1 MDPLSKIED
10 TGAQNETNEQRKNGF
25 VIRDSKY
32 LSTRDDNGEEKTKEL
47 SNFVMKSL
55 FHLVNGTNNSK
66 RIIKLQR
73 NTGEIC
79 IVEVFSSE
87 MKPETFETI
96 LKSKRCTFYGSNF
109 QLKRIF
115 GHLMDEETEAI
126 IMGSLGWNGEHQAYV
141 FADAMYIDNRVIG
154 IDSIGIVEA
163 ANKRFYLPA
172 FGLANDGSDDLIT
185 DRLYKFKPGKIGF
198 TKWAELFFTA
208 FGTNGAIGILF
219 LILAIYR
226 DIVFSQVRFLPFLFL
241 FGDAG
246 TGKTSYVERLLNL
259 FGADIIGTPLL
270 NVSSVGMSRLA
281 NSRVNGLCYFKEYT
295 SETDEK
301 AQDFVLTAYDG
312 AGRTTGIKSNDSRT
326 KSFPVR
332 SAIVFDGNNLPTQ
345 KAAILS
351 RMILLDFQDSNFTNE
366 QKEAYN
372 TLKAL
377 SDDGLGNV
385 LVEILSKRPQF
396 ENKFKET
403 FAINTSELSSLYGKT
418 FPERTLNHI
427 AMLVAPAKILWDDL
441 YFPFDPK
448 SVIRAIIENAEN
460 QNNLLKESGAIS
472 IFWEAFSHSLKKG
485 LVVPF
490 NGLNLNTANF
500 NIKNIDNETGIIQ
513 IKLRNLYP
521 YYVRYCRDNNI
532 QFLDQNSLK
541 MILTSKS
548 NLQFLP
554 SSQKGRALASDD
566 DNFRSCYKFSF
577 IRKGDS
583 IIISN
588 VEICL

>member
-1 MDPLSKIED
+1 MDPLLKIED
-10 TGAQNETNEQRKNGF
+10 TGAANETQEQRKNGF
-25 VIRDSKY
+25 VIRNSKY
-32 LSTRDDNGEEKTKEL
+32 LTTKDDNGEEKTKEL

-96 LKSKRCTFYGSNF
+96 LKSKRCTFLGSAYH
-109 QLKRIF
+109 LKRIF
-115 GHLMDEETEAI
+115 ALMMDEETEAI

-141 FADAMYIDNRVIG
+141 FADAMYIGNRVIG

-172 FGLANDGSDDLIT
+172 FGLANDGSDDLTT
-185 DRLYKFKPGKIGF
+185 DRLYKFKPGKIEF

-259 FGADIIGTPLL
+259 FGTDIIGTPLL

-312 AGRTTGIKSNDSRT
+312 AGRTTGIKSNDNRT

-345 KAAILS
+345 KAAILQ
-351 RMILLDFQDSNFTNE
+351 RMILLDFQDSNFTDE

-377 SDDGLGNV
+377 SDDGLGGV
-385 LVEILSKRPQF
+385 LVEILSKRLLF
-396 ENKFKET
+396 ETNFKEA
-403 FAINTSELSSLYGKT
+403 FNLNASELRSLYGKT

-427 AMLVAPAKILWDDL
+427 ALLMAPAKILWNDL
-441 YFPFDPK
+441 NFPFDFTG
-448 SVIRAIIENAEN
+448 VLRAIIENAEN
-460 QNNLLKESGAIS
+460 QNNLLKETGAIS
-472 IFWEAFSHSLKKG
+472 IFWEAFSFWLKKG
-485 LVVPF
+485 LVVCF
-490 NGLNLNTANF
+490 DGYNSKTAHF
-500 NIKNIDNETGIIQ
+500 NIKYVDSETGIIQ
-513 IKLRNLYP
+513 IKLNNLYP
-521 YYVRYCRDNNI
+521 YYVRYCRENNI

-541 MILTSKS
+541 MIITSKS

-554 SSQKGRALASDD
+554 SSIKGRASAHDD
-566 DNFRSCYKFSF
+566 TDFRSCYQFSF
-577 IRKGDS
+577 IKNEDVINIG
-583 IIISN
+583 N